1 VIRIVE
7 AGVRSTVQDRGRF
20 GHLRSGVPPAGAA
33 DPFALA
39 AANALVG
46 NAEDAAGIEVI
57 GAPFRFTCDDAR
69 VVAVA
74 GRDVSLATR
83 SRLPGWTSAFVRAGQ
98 QVTVHGGRSTRF
110 AYLAVSGGVATEP
123 LLGSRSSYLPAG
135 LGAPLRVGDA
145 LPLGDADAGPEDA
158 GRRIEPTSYDGH
170 LRAMAGPHDDRFAS
184 DVIALFF
191 SATFVIDPASDRQG
205 VRLSGVPIFSRAAE
219 LQSCGVVAG
228 AVQVPRGGAPIVL
241 LADHQ
246 TTGGYPVIATVI
258 AADLGKVAQCAPGER
273 VRFYRVER
281 DGALTALRAEHSMAR
296 ARALDEAPPSRAPRP

>member
-1 VIRIVE
+1 MIRIRE

-46 NAEDAAGIEVI
+46 NADDAAGIEIV
-57 GAPFRFTCDDAR
+57 GSPFRFSFDDAR
-69 VVAVA
+69 VIAVA

-83 SRLPGWTSAFVRAGQ
+83 SRLPGWGSVFVRAGEV
-98 QVTVHGGRSTRF
+98 VTVHAGERTRF
-110 AYLAVSGGVATEP
+110 AYLAVSGGIATTP
-123 LLGSRSSYLPAG
+123 MLGSRATYLPAG
-135 LGAPLRVGDA
+135 IGAPLRQGDA
-145 LPLGDADAGPEDA
+145 LPLVDAGAGPEDA
-158 GRRIEPTSYDGH
+158 GRRIEPITYDGRV
-170 LRAMAGPHDDRFAS
+170 RAMAGPHRDRFESEEFAR
-184 DVIALFF
+184 FF
-191 SATFVIDPASDRQG
+191 AAEFVVEPASDRQG
-205 VRLSGVPIFSRAAE
+205 VRLGGVPIAPGPAE

-258 AADLGKVAQCAPGER
+258 VADLGKVAQRVPGESL
-273 VRFYRVER
+273 RFYRVER
-281 DGALTALRAEHSMAR
+281 DEALDALRAER
-296 ARALDEAPPSRAPRP
+296 RALDGARATA

>member
-46 NAEDAAGIEVI
+46 NAENAAGIEII
-57 GAPFRFTCDDAR
+57 GTPFRFSCDDSR
-69 VVAVA
+69 VIAVA

-83 SRLPGWTSAFVRAGQ
+83 SRLSGWSSAFVRAGQ
-98 QVTVHGGRSTRF
+98 EVTVHGGHGTRF
-110 AYLAVSGGVATEP
+110 AYLAVSGGIATGP

-135 LGAPLRVGDA
+135 LGALLGPGDA
-145 LPLGDADAGPEDA
+145 LPLGDANAGPEDA
-158 GRRIEPTSYDGH
+158 ARRIEPTSYDGQV
-170 LRAMAGPHDDRFAS
+170 RAMAGPHDDRFAAEAL
-184 DVIALFF
+184 ALFF

-205 VRLSGVPIFSRAAE
+205 VRLGGAPIAPRAGE
-219 LQSCGVVAG
+219 LQSCGVLAG

-258 AADLGKVAQCAPGER
+258 GADLGKVAQCVPGER

-281 DGALTALRAEHSMAR
+281 DEALAALRAER
-296 ARALDEAPPSRAPRP
+296 GALDGALASA